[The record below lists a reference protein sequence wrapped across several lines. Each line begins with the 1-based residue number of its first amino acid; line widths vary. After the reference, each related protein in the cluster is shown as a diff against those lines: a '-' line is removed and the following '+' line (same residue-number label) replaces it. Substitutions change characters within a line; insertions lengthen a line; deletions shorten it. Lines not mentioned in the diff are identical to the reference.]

1 MTLSCSRLPRR
12 LGGPQHHRRGGNFV
26 HRTACAAVFEFFFGP
41 KYLSEPS
48 KQALAQPYTV
58 IEDDLRAFARAVLK
72 LCVSHRGVVAVPVL
86 APWRAPTCWGP
97 VMSGNLQRRTNARE
111 RGRMQPLCKESRHVL
126 ILSKSGHKSRAA
138 IARPIESSRPIE
150 TAYRSQ
156 PDPKSAARSAKKKRS
171 SDTAQRNGEDLGFP
185 FTKRPKRN
193 PGRPPS
199 PKRPNAGTQARS
211 ASTSASSAPKL

>member
-1 MTLSCSRLPRR
+1 MRR
-12 LGGPQHHRRGGNFV
+12 LDGFRCRAAFGGTGLTQRRFSLAQALWCGS
-26 HRTACAAVFEFFFGP
+26 GP
-41 KYLSEPS
+41 LFSSWGKKLSEPS

-156 PDPKSAARSAKKKRS
+156 PDPKSAARCPKKTKS
-171 SDTAQRNGEDLGFP
+171 SDTAKRNTRNGAPAITESTQRRHRIDATQVPL
-185 FTKRPKRN
+185 
-193 PGRPPS
+193 
-199 PKRPNAGTQARS
+199 NARHRLPQARPRG
-211 ASTSASSAPKL
+211 T